1 MQKMIEVEI
10 WTIIRTE
17 QGNAVLLR
25 PLQSELSVPIFI
37 GISES
42 QAILI
47 GLGGM
52 SFPRP
57 LTHDLLIDLIHRVGL
72 KLIRTEV
79 YDIKDNTFLARLHLN
94 GGGYPP
100 DSPLILDSRP
110 SDAIALALRCKC
122 PIFVAQKVVTI
133 AGVPVDI
140 FINAPG
146 ENPAFPSEGK
156 FEERSESSE
165 KNLRRLALQT
175 ELEGAVANEEYER
188 AAKLRD
194 ALILLDN
201 DTDLGDR

>member
-1 MQKMIEVEI
+1 MQKMTEVEI
-10 WTIIRTE
+10 WTIIRTD

-25 PLQSELSVPIFI
+25 PLGSDISVPIFI
-37 GISES
+37 GPLES

-52 SFPRP
+52 TFPRP
-57 LTHDLLIDLIHRVGL
+57 LTHDLLLDLMHRVGL
-72 KLIRTEV
+72 RLIRTEI
-79 YDIKDNTFLARLHLN
+79 YDIKENVFLARLYLDRDHPGN
-94 GGGYPP
+94 
-100 DSPLILDSRP
+100 PLILDSRP

-122 PIFVAQKVVTI
+122 PILVSKKVVTA
-133 AGVPVDI
+133 AGVPADI

-146 ENPAFPSEGK
+146 ENPAFPSEAR
-156 FEERSESSE
+156 FEERSEISE
-165 KNLRRLALQT
+165 KSLRRLALQT

-201 DTDLGDR
+201 ETDIEDR